1 MTDPTITIALT
12 IPAAAAHK
20 LSESFEGTL
29 ADAALTALKL
39 YHGLGAPARATL
51 QTLSEQHNTTPAKTL
66 RMAIDHFQKDTTR
79 LRLGSGAAGRP
90 VVNQDRDAEIYARIK
105 TGFTHA
111 AVAAEFDISLVRV
124 GQIVARQRAMR
135 NEPTRP
141 KKILPLPRY
150 NLALEVDQGATI
162 PSVAAKYG
170 MTVEAVRLMYAKY
183 RGFLPA
189 APTKLDC
196 VNAAIRADQD
206 TTPEPTQPPQTVQP
220 APEAQEVLSLK
231 TPEELTTAAPTQP
244 KVLAVI
250 PPSMRNPELFRTAEE
265 RPQPVPA
272 DKLNMDIFQDD
283 YPLEQVFDLRGVEPG
298 RVAYTNTPKK

>member
-1 MTDPTITIALT
+1 MTDPTITIELT

-66 RMAIDHFQKDTTR
+66 RMALDHFQKDTAR
-79 LRLGSGAAGRP
+79 LRLGSAPAGRP

-141 KKILPLPRY
+141 KKLLPLPRH
-150 NLALEVDQGATI
+150 NLSLEVDQGATI

-170 MTVEAVRLMYAKY
+170 MTVDAVRLMYAKY

-206 TTPEPTQPPQTVQP
+206 ETPE
-220 APEAQEVLSLK
+220 APVQEVLSLK

-250 PPSMRNPELFRTAEE
+250 PPSMRNPELFRSAEE

-283 YPLEQVFDLRGVEPG
+283 YPLEQVYDLRGVEPG